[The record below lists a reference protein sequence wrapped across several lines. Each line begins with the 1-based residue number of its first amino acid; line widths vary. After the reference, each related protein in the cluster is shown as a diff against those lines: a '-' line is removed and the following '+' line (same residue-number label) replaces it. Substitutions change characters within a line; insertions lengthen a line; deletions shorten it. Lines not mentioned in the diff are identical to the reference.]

1 MNKAD
6 IAKRNMDKITYTNN
20 DINFLLEWR
29 DRNQDLVRMGVC
41 PIKAIKIISIESGI
55 TLTCIRRGQLVNISI
70 TQLGRS
76 FGVLTLECL
85 PFGFC
90 KIVKCTAK
98 TLKQD
103 DLQSVI
109 TVYASTM
116 AIMAFGGQYQAPPKE
131 KKNTNKTM
139 PPSAQKKPGTKK
151 SKSNSITYVL
161 RRTERDAQIVRQGSH
176 ARPEGTFSVR
186 GHFRHYKNGRV
197 IWIAEYVKGS
207 GKDKAKNYRL

>member
-1 MNKAD
+1 
-6 IAKRNMDKITYTNN
+6 MDKIKYTKK
-20 DINFLLEWR
+20 DIDFLLKWR
-29 DRNQDLVRMGVC
+29 DENQELVRMGVC
-41 PIKAIKIISIESGI
+41 PIKAIKIISVESGI
-55 TLTCIRRGQLVNISI
+55 TLTCIRRGQVVNISI

-85 PFGFC
+85 PLGFC

-103 DLQSVI
+103 DIQSVI

-116 AIMAFGGQYQAPPKE
+116 AIMAFGGQYQASTKE
-131 KKNTNKTM
+131 KKHTNNTTN
-139 PPSAQKKPGTKK
+139 PSTQKKLSSKK
-151 SKSNSITYVL
+151 SKSNGITYIL
-161 RRTERDAQIVRQGSH
+161 KRTERDAQIVRQGSH

-207 GKDKAKNYRL
+207 GKDKDKNYRL

>member
-131 KKNTNKTM
+131 KKNTNKTS
-139 PPSAQKKPGTKK
+139 PPSAQKIALPMFSGGQSET
-151 SKSNSITYVL
+151 L
-161 RRTERDAQIVRQGSH
+161 RLFVKEVMLAQRALSQS
-176 ARPEGTFSVR
+176 EGTFDIIRTVVS
-186 GHFRHYKNGRV
+186 
-197 IWIAEYVKGS
+197 S
-207 GKDKAKNYRL
+207 GLLSM

>member
-1 MNKAD
+1 
-6 IAKRNMDKITYTNN
+6 MDKIKYTKK
-20 DINFLLEWR
+20 DIDFLLEWR
-29 DRNQDLVRMGVC
+29 DKNQELVRMGVC

-116 AIMAFGGQYQAPPKE
+116 ANNRCYF
-131 KKNTNKTM
+131 
-139 PPSAQKKPGTKK
+139 
-151 SKSNSITYVL
+151 
-161 RRTERDAQIVRQGSH
+161 
-176 ARPEGTFSVR
+176 F
-186 GHFRHYKNGRV
+186 
-197 IWIAEYVKGS
+197 
-207 GKDKAKNYRL
+207 